1 MRPPVPALI
10 CICLVA
16 MLATLPV
23 SRPASAQ
30 QNPFSAAI
38 TVDDRAVTWWELD
51 QRARLLAALNLP
63 GDPERAAR
71 EQLIDDR
78 LRANVAERIGYV
90 LPEDELQAELLD
102 FAERGGLDIDQLL
115 VLLDREGVAPETL
128 RDYVRWQVT
137 WRAIVQGRYAGQV
150 QITDEEIDNALALAA
165 AGSGTSV
172 LVSELILPRTPQIA
186 EQNRALAQQLSDTI
200 DSTAAFEA
208 AARRYSVAPSA
219 ARGGR
224 LDWLPLSELPPELGS
239 LLLTLA
245 PGDVTEALVLPEA
258 IVLFQLRAI
267 REQAVPLPAPNAI
280 DYLEFWVPGTGP
292 AARQTAGALAARMDS
307 CDDVYGQ
314 GRLLGETPISR
325 ETRPTGSIP
334 RGVAFELAKLDP
346 NEFAIL
352 PVPSVDGQ
360 GEMLRFLM
368 LCSRVFEVETL
379 SEDQAAAREAA
390 RAALFGQRLQAL
402 ADSFLAELRA
412 EARIEEM

>member
-1 MRPPVPALI
+1 MAKEMAAMRPPVPALI

-245 PGDVTEALVLPEA
+245 PGDVTEALVLSRAPSTWCMRGEA
-258 IVLFQLRAI
+258 AALTSRTHPQEGADRRGRLRLSRPYRVSRPSGAGG
-267 REQAVPLPAPNAI
+267 RDARGDDARRAPTLRVVPVTIHIPLA
-280 DYLEFWVPGTGP
+280 EVPGT
-292 AARQTAGALAARMDS
+292 D
-307 CDDVYGQ
+307 
-314 GRLLGETPISR
+314 
-325 ETRPTGSIP
+325 
-334 RGVAFELAKLDP
+334 
-346 NEFAIL
+346 
-352 PVPSVDGQ
+352 
-360 GEMLRFLM
+360 
-368 LCSRVFEVETL
+368 
-379 SEDQAAAREAA
+379 AAALEDTLRITD
-390 RAALFGQRLQAL
+390 AALRRDFG
-402 ADSFLAELRA
+402 
-412 EARIEEM
+412 